1 MATVNA
7 AIGGTGR
14 KVAILGGQ
22 LFDGTGA
29 DPVKDGVVIVEGDR
43 IAAVGTL
50 ADKLH
55 ETADVTHDLRPCT
68 LLPGLI
74 DAHVHLWGRSPGDV
88 MPWATGPIEYRALR
102 ALGEANDLLAA
113 GFTAVRD
120 VGSQATVSIKKAIDE
135 GIVPGPRMV
144 ASGIAIAR
152 TRGPWFQIAEDWRWV
167 RPADGIDEC
176 RKAVHTCLL
185 EGSSLIKLGTSAG
198 HDHAW
203 GEIPTYSI
211 GEIEAMVEEAHAW
224 GVRVA
229 THSMGDEA
237 VRRAVAAGVDTVE
250 HGYDASPDT
259 INLMAE
265 KGTYLVP
272 TLRVSYESDDE
283 FFKEVY
289 GRQIKTLKLAYEG
302 GVKLVM
308 GTDSNGLWT
317 THGRGN
323 AIEFKLLGEVMEPR
337 DALVAG
343 MQTAAEAMGLDDVI
357 GTLTPG
363 KYADIVAAPE
373 DPLKNL
379 ETLMDV
385 VFVMQGG
392 RVIAAPE
399 TATDRG

>member
-1 MATVNA
+1 MNGDSV
-7 AIGGTGR
+7 GR
-14 KVAILGGQ
+14 PRRVAILGGQ
-22 LFDGTGA
+22 IFDGTGA
-29 DPVKDGVVIVEGDR
+29 DPVPDGVVIVEGDR

-55 ETADVTHDLRPCT
+55 ETADAVHDLRPCT

-102 ALGEANDLLAA
+102 ALGEANDLLGA

-120 VGSQATVSIKKAIDE
+120 VGSQATVSMKKAIDE
-135 GIVPGPRMV
+135 GIVPGPRMM

-152 TRGPWFQIAEDWRWV
+152 TRGPWFQISEDWRWV
-167 RPADGIDEC
+167 RPADGIVEC
-176 RKAVHTCLL
+176 QKAVQTCLL
-185 EGSSLIKLGTSAG
+185 EGSSLIKVGTSAG
-198 HDHAW
+198 HSHAW
-203 GEIPTYSI
+203 GEIATYST
-211 GEIEAMVEEAHAW
+211 GEIEAMVEVAHDW

-229 THSMGDEA
+229 THSMGGEA
-237 VRRAVAAGVDTVE
+237 VQRAVEAGVDTVE
-250 HGYDASPDT
+250 HGYDATPDT
-259 INLMAE
+259 IGLMAE
-265 KGTYLVP
+265 KGTFLVP
-272 TLRVSYESDDE
+272 TLRVSYESDEE
-283 FFKEVY
+283 FFQEIY
-289 GRQIKTLKLAYEG
+289 GRQLRTVKLAYEA

-308 GTDSNGLWT
+308 GTDTNGLWT

-343 MQTAAEAMGLDDVI
+343 MQTAAEAMGLEDEI

-363 KYADIVAAPE
+363 KFADIVAAPQ

-392 RVIAAPE
+392 RVILEPDSASV
-399 TATDRG
+399 TS